1 MAPLSLVSLLARAD
15 SARSSDMDL
24 DLGIMQE
31 GVVELDPMSG
41 RMVLRI
47 PQEDGSNVFLDI
59 QEELAKQM
67 GKEVR
72 FIVTPMASIAELA
85 KLVDVNE
92 I

>member
-1 MAPLSLVSLLARAD
+1 
-15 SARSSDMDL
+15 MDL
-24 DLGIMQE
+24 DLGIMVE
-31 GVVELDPMSG
+31 GVVELEPMTG

-47 PQEDGSNVFLDI
+47 PQDDGSNLFLDI
-59 QEELAKQM
+59 QEQLAKHQ

-85 KLVDVNE
+85 RLVDVND